1 MTKQIAIVIDSLAG
15 GGAEKVM
22 LTLAQTMLQGGHN
35 VHLLVLQ
42 NFGLYEVPDNLP
54 VHYWKASKNERC
66 DALWGM
72 DKLTQE
78 FLVWVQGIQRQEGKF
93 DLFISNLDKSN
104 LLMSRSQLEP
114 TYFVVHNAVAEEL
127 KKERRLGPVKYFKMW
142 RAKKALDGKK
152 LITVSHGIQK
162 EIQTSGFIHPQS
174 VQTIYNPFNVEEI
187 QLQAQ
192 AEVKGLP
199 QGDYMVHV
207 GRFAKQKRHDILFQ
221 AMREM
226 DNKLPMVLL
235 CNNTSKAKKMAKQYG
250 VEDRIILPGFQANP
264 YPWIKHA
271 RLLALSSDCEGLPTV
286 LIESLICDTPVVS
299 TDCPHGP
306 NEIMTG
312 PLAEFLVPC
321 RDPKSLA
328 KAMDRALEVYP
339 DAQTAEILSQVSA
352 ENVTQSYL
360 ALAD

>member
-22 LTLAQTMLQGGHN
+22 LTLAQTMLQRGHN

-42 NFGLYEVPDNLP
+42 NFGLYDVPDNLP
-54 VHYWKASKNERC
+54 VHYWKASKTERC

-72 DKLTQE
+72 GKLSRE
-78 FLVWVQGIQRQEGKF
+78 FLIWIRDVQLQVGQF

-104 LLMSRSQLEP
+104 LLMSRANLEP

-127 KKERRLGPVKYFKMW
+127 KKERRLGPIKYFKMW
-142 RAKKALDGKK
+142 RAKKALEGKK
-152 LITVSHGIQK
+152 LITVSHGIEK
-162 EIQTSGFIHPQS
+162 EIRASGFIHPQS

-187 QLQAQ
+187 QRLAQ
-192 AEVKGLP
+192 APTNGIP

-235 CNNTSKAKKMAKQYG
+235 CNNTSKAKKMAKHYG

-264 YPWIKHA
+264 YPWIKQA
-271 RLLALSSDCEGLPTV
+271 KLLALSSDCEGLPTV
-286 LIESLICDTPVVS
+286 LIESLICGTPIVS
-299 TDCPHGP
+299 TNCPHGP
-306 NEIMTG
+306 EEIMTG

-321 RDPKSLA
+321 RNPESLA
-328 KAMDRALEVYP
+328 LAMDKALQVYP
-339 DAQTAEILSQVSA
+339 DLQEAEILNQVSA

-360 ALAD
+360 ALAG